1 MTVHDLNQTCVIYLP
16 SNLQYRSIENSVSTM
31 FRRTSEWS
39 MCVCMYA
46 YHEFATELVSDVST
60 SIWLCDYSS
69 ASLTGQN
76 SASLTDKILSSWIS
90 RHTLRSCL
98 TFVPIED
105 IFEIFHRRVHLSLPN
120 FLEIGNRLQ
129 IGKIYITFRK
139 TMLCFEIEIN
149 STELRFSISQG
160 RRQIDSTMIR
170 FIFQPIFQSIVV
182 LIEFVGEG
190 I

>member
-1 MTVHDLNQTCVIYLP
+1 MIY
-16 SNLQYRSIENSVSTM
+16 
-31 FRRTSEWS
+31 
-39 MCVCMYA
+39 VCIYV

-76 SASLTDKILSSWIS
+76 SASLTDKILSSWIN
-90 RHTLRSCL
+90 RHTFLFLSYFCPNRG
-98 TFVPIED
+98 VR
-105 IFEIFHRRVHLSLPN
+105 IFEIFQGDLSNFPGNWKSSTNWQNIYRVWKNYATFHQ
-120 FLEIGNRLQ
+120 EI
-129 IGKIYITFRK
+129 
-139 TMLCFEIEIN
+139 IN

-190 I
+190 V